1 MTNAAFHLELDVGTW
16 ELCLSWVSTFQKNQK
31 NRKNRFEKNS
41 YQGGAIQ
48 TSLAIQH
55 NSYVFALK
63 THSHKQS
70 LRSALSESKKHT
82 TVTAQIKSLQFYY
95 SLGSVPTSWIS
106 NFGYVGLR
114 WLPEWEVRVRWV
126 FHRIHFWPPTY

>member
-1 MTNAAFHLELDVGTW
+1 MQHSTWNLMLELGNYVSP
-16 ELCLSWVSTFQKNQK
+16 ELARSRKTKK

-70 LRSALSESKKHT
+70 LRSALSESKNT
-82 TVTAQIKSLQFYY
+82 QQ
-95 SLGSVPTSWIS
+95 
-106 NFGYVGLR
+106 
-114 WLPEWEVRVRWV
+114 
-126 FHRIHFWPPTY
+126 